1 MDFDFSED
9 QTMIIDSARKFLE
22 KECPKDKVRKLKED
36 EKGYDPETWGKMAEM
51 GWMGLILPEEYEGIG
66 MEFFDL
72 TLLMEEMGRNILPA
86 PFFHTV
92 ALCSL
97 PILEYGTSEKKRNI
111 LPKIACG
118 EEIWT
123 LALTEPSASYE
134 PSGIGIHAISS
145 EEDYVLEGTKLF
157 VPFANVADH
166 LLVVARTSQQENPQE
181 GITVLIVDA
190 GSPGIKTEVIPT
202 TANDKQCEVVFDK
215 VRVPKD
221 NVLGEVGKG
230 WDIVEFI
237 LQRASVLKSAEML
250 GGAQF
255 VLEMANSYAK
265 ERVQFDKPI
274 GSFQAIQH
282 KLAGVFI
289 DVEGLRRL
297 VYEAAWHIS
306 TGLPSRLLTSM
317 AKAKANEVYK
327 RTCIEGIKV
336 HGAIGFTEEL
346 DLGLYYRRTKAFE
359 FALGGTGFHRE
370 RVAVELEGYDPLF
383 LRR

>member
-9 QTMIIDSARKFLE
+9 QVMIIDSARKFLE
-22 KECPKDKVRKLKED
+22 KECPKNKIRELKED
-36 EKGYDPETWGKMAEM
+36 EKGYDPELWSRMAEM
-51 GWMGLILPEEYEGIG
+51 GWMGLILPEEYEGTG
-66 MEFFDL
+66 MDFFDL
-72 TLLMEEMGRNILPA
+72 TILMEEMGRNILPA
-86 PFFHTV
+86 PFFDTV

-97 PILEYGTSEKKRNI
+97 PILEYGTSEQKKRF

-134 PSGIGIHAISS
+134 PSGVELRATSLQ
-145 EEDYVLEGTKLF
+145 EDYVLEGTKLF
-157 VPFANVADH
+157 VPYANVADR
-166 LLVVARTSQQENPQE
+166 LLVVARTSQE
-181 GITVLIVDA
+181 GITALIVDA
-190 GSPGIKTEVIPT
+190 GSQGIKTEVIPT
-202 TANDKQCEVVFDK
+202 TAHDKQCEVVFDK

-230 WDIVEFI
+230 WEIVEFL
-237 LQRASVLKSAEML
+237 LQRVSVLKCAEML

-282 KLAGVFI
+282 KLAEVFI
-289 DVEGLRRL
+289 NVEGLRRL
-297 VYEAAWHIS
+297 VYEAAWNIS
-306 TGLPSRLLTSM
+306 TGSPSRLLTSM
-317 AKAKANEVYK
+317 VKAKANEVYQQ
-327 RTCIEGIKV
+327 TCIQGVKV

-346 DLGLYYRRTKAFE
+346 DLSLYFLRTKASE
-359 FALGGTGFHRE
+359 FMLGDTGFHRE
-370 RVAVELEGYDPLF
+370 RIAVELEDYQPLF
-383 LRR
+383 MSV

>member
-9 QTMIIDSARKFLE
+9 QVMIIDSARKFLE
-22 KECPKDKVRKLKED
+22 KECPKDKVRELKED
-36 EKGYDPETWGKMAEM
+36 EKGYDPELWSRMAEM
-51 GWMGLILPEEYEGIG
+51 GWMGLILPEEYEGTG
-66 MEFFDL
+66 MDFFDL
-72 TLLMEEMGRNILPA
+72 TILMEEMGRNILPA
-86 PFFHTV
+86 PFFDTV

-97 PILEYGTSEKKRNI
+97 PILEYGTSKQKKRF

-134 PSGIGIHAISS
+134 PSGVELRATSLQ
-145 EEDYVLEGTKLF
+145 EDYVLEGTKLF
-157 VPFANVADH
+157 VPYANVADR
-166 LLVVARTSQQENPQE
+166 LLVVARTSQE
-181 GITVLIVDA
+181 GITVLIVDS
-190 GSPGIKTEVIPT
+190 GSQGIRTEVIPT
-202 TANDKQCEVVFDK
+202 TAHDKQCEVVFDK

-230 WDIVEFI
+230 WEIVEFL
-237 LQRASVLKSAEML
+237 LQRVSVLKCAEML

-282 KLAGVFI
+282 KLAEVFI
-289 DVEGLRRL
+289 NVEGLRRL
-297 VYEAAWHIS
+297 VYEAAWNIS
-306 TGLPSRLLTSM
+306 TGSPSRLLTSM
-317 AKAKANEVYK
+317 VKAKANEVYQQ
-327 RTCIEGIKV
+327 TCIQGVKV

-346 DLGLYYRRTKAFE
+346 DLSLYFLRTKASE
-359 FALGGTGFHRE
+359 FMLGDTGFHRE
-370 RVAVELEGYDPLF
+370 RIAVELEDYQPLF
-383 LRR
+383 MSV